1 MRRDLPDRRGRKE
14 HRGRL
19 ARRGR
24 KALQARKA
32 RWDLADPPEKKANPV
47 RLDLPDLL
55 AQQARGATQV
65 PPEPHLRDLPCASS
79 VEPIRLPVETMRF
92 WCRWSVP
99 AARATVLSALVR
111 SAAFAPESSCAC
123 PASVHDTGRVNL

>member
-47 RLDLPDLL
+47 RLDLPDLP

-65 PPEPHLRDLPCASS
+65 PPEPHLRDRLYASS

-99 AARATVLSALVR
+99 AARATVPNALAR
-111 SAAFAPESSCAC
+111 SPVFVPESSCARL
-123 PASVHDTGRVNL
+123 ASVQRAVA